1 MLDTVLKIIILDSQ
15 RRKIMAELE
24 TISIY
29 VDEKLKK
36 KLEKIADAEHRSLS
50 AQVAFMLENIFSEN
64 NNK

>member
-1 MLDTVLKIIILDSQ
+1 
-15 RRKIMAELE
+15 MAELE